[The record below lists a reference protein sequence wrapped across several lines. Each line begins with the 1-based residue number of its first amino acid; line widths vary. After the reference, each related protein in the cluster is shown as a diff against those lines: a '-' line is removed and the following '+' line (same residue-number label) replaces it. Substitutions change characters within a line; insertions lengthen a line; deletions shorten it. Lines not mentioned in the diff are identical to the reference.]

1 MIKVG
6 VLRGGPSSEHEI
18 SLLSGGAVLSNLKE
32 DRFQGVDIFID
43 KEGIW
48 HVRGIPMS
56 PEQALLGIDV
66 AINVIHGQ
74 YGEDGTIQKILD
86 RVGVPYSGAGVFA
99 SALSLN
105 KPLTKEVLSREGV
118 RMPRHRVLKVSPNL
132 ESEAREAFR
141 AFSPP
146 IIIKPASA
154 GSSVG
159 MKLAKTFDEFWDGV
173 KSAFHHSREVMV
185 EEYIKGKEAT
195 VGIVEGLRGEKYYKL
210 LPIEIVPPKGI
221 DFFDFENKY
230 NGKTMERVPGNFTK
244 SETAELQHMAE
255 VAHKALNLRDYS
267 RSDFI
272 VSPRG
277 VYFLESNSA
286 AGVGLTKE
294 SLLPKALAAIGVSFE
309 DFLEHVIESA
319 KSHK

>member
-221 DFFDFENKY
+221 DFF
-230 NGKTMERVPGNFTK
+230 R
-244 SETAELQHMAE
+244 SEE
-255 VAHKALNLRDYS
+255 
-267 RSDFI
+267 
-272 VSPRG
+272 
-277 VYFLESNSA
+277 
-286 AGVGLTKE
+286 
-294 SLLPKALAAIGVSFE
+294 
-309 DFLEHVIESA
+309 
-319 KSHK
+319 

>member
-1 MIKVG
+1 
-6 VLRGGPSSEHEI
+6 
-18 SLLSGGAVLSNLKE
+18 
-32 DRFQGVDIFID
+32 
-43 KEGIW
+43 
-48 HVRGIPMS
+48 
-56 PEQALLGIDV
+56 
-66 AINVIHGQ
+66 
-74 YGEDGTIQKILD
+74 
-86 RVGVPYSGAGVFA
+86 
-99 SALSLN
+99 
-105 KPLTKEVLSREGV
+105 
-118 RMPRHRVLKVSPNL
+118 
-132 ESEAREAFR
+132 
-141 AFSPP
+141 
-146 IIIKPASA
+146 
-154 GSSVG
+154 
-159 MKLAKTFDEFWDGV
+159 
-173 KSAFHHSREVMV
+173 
-185 EEYIKGKEAT
+185 
-195 VGIVEGLRGEKYYKL
+195 
-210 LPIEIVPPKGI
+210 EIVPPKGI